1 MGKVLGIVRAST
13 ETQEVDSQKKELRDY
28 LSKLGYSDGDM
39 VFIEEQG
46 ASARKC
52 NKKYLRF
59 LEDIK
64 TAILSDGEIN
74 AVGLWSLNRLGRVES
89 KLHEMKEFFVKHR
102 IQVYCKEPNFKLL
115 KDDGT
120 EDTAGGMMF
129 SVYAAMVKLD
139 TDEMMAK
146 MVRGKHRNSKVGKF
160 NGGSIVKFGYKVNGD
175 GYIVVNA
182 EEASL
187 VQLVFKMY
195 SSGKFSVSSLA
206 RELNERGIKQRGKS
220 ITHDW
225 VNRTLN
231 CCCYIGKPS
240 PRDNSNVILPRII
253 EQDLWDKVNSV
264 AKGKF
269 KGEVPTSRESKN
281 CNLCVGL
288 IKCPRCG
295 SRLCAKDGRYI
306 CVWHTKGEC
315 PNSNGVLVNAMD
327 MMAYDVARLL
337 ELDSLQDPSNELIDE
352 LKEKIAVTLA
362 KIETAEHSKDDFQA
376 KKSKVGD
383 LYVDGIIDKA
393 AYKKR
398 LGKIDA
404 DASEI
409 DSKIESY
416 KKDLKTL
423 MKQLDNAE
431 NPSIDTLIDWA
442 DDLDRLS
449 KEKCRE
455 LVRKWVQSIHF
466 NEAVVNGYKSKVVH
480 IATIKGDWVFV
491 YRYKKR
497 PYEIWH
503 KVGNRLV
510 KHYPIDHQSRE
521 GMSWTDVISQS
532 DKFTMEEEITQ
543 WDEED

>member
-13 ETQEVDSQKKELRDY
+13 ERQEVDSQKKELRDY

-160 NGGSIVKFGYKVNGD
+160 NGGIATMFGYKVNEEGF
-175 GYIVVNA
+175 IVVNA

-195 SSGKFSVSSLA
+195 SSGKYSIRALA
-206 RELNERGIKQRGKS
+206 RELNERGIKQRGKA

-225 VNRTLN
+225 IKDTLN
-231 CCCYIGKPS
+231 NPCYVGKE
-240 PRDNSNVILPRII
+240 SNRKGSKTIHPRII
-253 EQDLWDKVNSV
+253 EQDLWDKRNEVGM
-264 AKGKF
+264 GKF
-269 KGEVPTSRESKN
+269 KGTIPTSRERKN
-281 CNLCVGL
+281 CHLCVGL
-288 IKCPRCG
+288 IKCQYCG
-295 SRLCAKDGRYI
+295 SNFSANGRRYV
-306 CVWHTKGEC
+306 CVKHTKGEC
-315 PNSNGVLVNAMD
+315 GNTNGIIINALDPFVYHVASILEIDALSSPNNNLVEE
-327 MMAYDVARLL
+327 L
-337 ELDSLQDPSNELIDE
+337 EENIKVIE
-352 LKEKIAVTLA
+352 EKIAATDSF
-362 KIETAEHSKDDFQA
+362 KSEIQS

-383 LYVDGIIDKA
+383 LYVDGIIDKET
-393 AYKKR
+393 YKKR
-398 LGKIDA
+398 LGKIDV
-404 DASEI
+404 DASEVDAKVI
-409 DSKIESY
+409 AL
-416 KKDLKTL
+416 KKDLETSKR
-423 MKQLDNAE
+423 QLESARHPTVE
-431 NPSIDTLIDWA
+431 KLCEWVS
-442 DDLDRLS
+442 DLEVQD
-449 KEKCRE
+449 KMKCRE
-455 LVRKWVQSIHF
+455 LVRRRIKFITINDGKVNGLLAKVIRIYGHDGSKWVFI
-466 NEAVVNGYKSKVVH
+466 
-480 IATIKGDWVFV
+480 

-497 PYEIWH
+497 PYQIWM
-503 KVGNRLV
+503 KDGGTL
-510 KHYPIDHQSRE
+510 ILQDE
-521 GMSWTDVISQS
+521 GHSDIEVIEQW
-532 DKFTMEEEITQ
+532 EEH
-543 WDEED
+543 D